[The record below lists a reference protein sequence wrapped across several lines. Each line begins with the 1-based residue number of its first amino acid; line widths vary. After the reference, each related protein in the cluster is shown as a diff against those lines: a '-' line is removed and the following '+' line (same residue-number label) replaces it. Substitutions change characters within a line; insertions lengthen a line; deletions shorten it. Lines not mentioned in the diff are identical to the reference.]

1 MDSQDQFP
9 VEQGFRMRGTGM
21 SRVDVFSDVVFAFA
35 LVLLAVS
42 LTVPKNLQAL
52 HQSALAVVI
61 FGICFAMILGGWFSH
76 YVFFRRYGLH
86 DRVTIVLNSG
96 LLFLILFCV
105 YPLKFFYS
113 TIIGYLFRNEFS
125 ARFAAAV
132 QLMGMLVLYAL
143 GFAAVFFLVATLYW
157 NAWRHRES
165 LALNGVERLLTVSSI
180 VDALGLAA
188 IGLIACL
195 AALIFPSGW
204 ALYSAALYLLLIPWK
219 GLNALYFGRKARTLR
234 KLVAAPIL

>member
-1 MDSQDQFP
+1 VDSQHQFP
-9 VEQGFRMRGTGM
+9 IEHGFRMRGAGM
-21 SRVDVFSDVVFAFA
+21 SRIDVFSDVVFAFS

-42 LTVPKNLQAL
+42 LTVPKNFQAV
-52 HQSALAVVI
+52 HEGALGFVTFA
-61 FGICFAMILGGWFSH
+61 ICFAMVLGGWFSH

-86 DRVTIVLNSG
+86 DRFTVVLNCG
-96 LLFLILFCV
+96 LLFVILFCV
-105 YPLKFFYS
+105 YPLKVLYS
-113 TIIGYLFRNEFS
+113 SIFGYLFRNDFS
-125 ARFAAAV
+125 ARFAAAI

-143 GFAAVFFLVATLYW
+143 GFATVFFLIAALYW
-157 NAWRHRES
+157 NAWRRRES

-219 GLNALYFGRKARTLR
+219 ALNALYFGRKARTLR